1 MVSINDGDHLQ
12 RMIELIQEPDT
23 ERDYSQTEYEKN
35 ALVLS
40 QPRRRG
46 W

>member
-1 MVSINDGDHLQ
+1 MVSLNDGDHLQ
-12 RMIELIQEPDT
+12 GMIELIQEPDT
-23 ERDYSQTEYEKN
+23 EQDYSQTEYEKN